1 MSLIEMVLPFPNID
15 PFAVQIGPIG
25 IRWYALAYIVGLLLG
40 WRYVMM
46 LTGRARLWAE
56 GVPPFAP
63 DRAETLLFF
72 ATFGTI
78 IGGRL
83 GYVLFYNFSYYIANP
98 LDILKTWEGGM
109 SFHGGFLGVV
119 VGALLFCRLNPAP
132 HLSTADAVAC
142 AAPFGLLFGRIAN
155 FINGELWGKPWDGPW
170 AFVFPFDPEQVPRH
184 PSQLY
189 EAALEGLLLMIVL
202 AVVAW
207 SGGLKRPGLVAGIFI
222 AGYGAS
228 RAFVEFFREAN
239 PGLDCVIA
247 PLGQCLQQGQ
257 LLSLPMVA
265 VGLALMAY
273 ALTRKPAQHEAA

>member
-1 MSLIEMVLPFPNID
+1 MPLLDLVLPFPDID
-15 PFAVQIGPIG
+15 PFAVRIGPIG

-46 LTGRARLWAE
+46 LTARPRLWPD
-56 GVPPFAP
+56 GTPPFAP
-63 DRAETLLFF
+63 GRAEALLFF
-72 ATFGTI
+72 CTFGVI
-78 IGGRL
+78 LGGRL
-83 GYVLFYNFSYYIANP
+83 GYVLFYNVGYYIENP
-98 LDILKTWEGGM
+98 LDIVKTWEGGM

-119 VGALLFCRLNPAP
+119 AGALLFCRLNPAP
-132 HLSTADAVAC
+132 VLSTADAIAC
-142 AAPFGLLFGRIAN
+142 ATPFGILFGRIAN
-155 FINGELWGKPWDGPW
+155 FVNGELWGKPWDGPW
-170 AFVFPFDPEQVPRH
+170 AFVFPADPAQVPRH

-207 SGGLKRPGLVAGIFI
+207 SGGLRRPGLVAGVFI

-228 RAFVEFFREAN
+228 RAIVEFYREAN
-239 PGLDCVIA
+239 PGLDCVVA

-265 VGLALMAY
+265 VGLALVAY
-273 ALTRKPAQHEAA
+273 ALTRRSASA

>member
-1 MSLIEMVLPFPNID
+1 MPLVDLVLPFPDIS

-46 LTGRARLWAE
+46 LTARPRLWAAQT
-56 GVPPFAP
+56 PPFAP

-72 ATFGTI
+72 CTFGVI
-78 IGGRL
+78 LGGRL
-83 GYVLFYNFSYYIANP
+83 GYVLFYNFGYFVENP
-98 LDILKTWEGGM
+98 LDILKTWQGGM

-119 VGALLFCRLNPAP
+119 IGAMLFCRLNPAP
-132 HLSTADAVAC
+132 MLSTADALAC
-142 AAPFGLLFGRIAN
+142 ATPFGLLFGRIAN
-155 FINGELWGKPWDGPW
+155 FINGELWGKPWEGAW
-170 AFVFPFDPEQVPRH
+170 AFVFPADPAQVPRH

-207 SGGLKRPGLVAGIFI
+207 SGGLRRPGLVAGLFI

-228 RAFVEFFREAN
+228 RAVVELFREPN

-247 PLGQCLQQGQ
+247 PLGQCLQMGQ

-265 VGLALMAY
+265 VGLALAGF
-273 ALTRKPAQHEAA
+273 ALSRPAR

>member
-1 MSLIEMVLPFPNID
+1 MPLVDLVLPFPDIS

-40 WRYVMM
+40 WRYVVM
-46 LTGRARLWAE
+46 LTARPRLWAAQT
-56 GVPPFAP
+56 PPFAP

-72 ATFGTI
+72 CTFGVI
-78 IGGRL
+78 LGGRL
-83 GYVLFYNFSYYIANP
+83 GYVLFYNSGYFVENP
-98 LDILKTWEGGM
+98 LDILKTWQGGM

-119 VGALLFCRLNPAP
+119 VGAMLFCRLNPAP
-132 HLSTADAVAC
+132 MLSTADALAC
-142 AAPFGLLFGRIAN
+142 ATPFGLLFGRIAN
-155 FINGELWGKPWDGPW
+155 FINGELWGKPWDGAW
-170 AFVFPFDPEQVPRH
+170 AFVFPADPAQVPRH

-207 SGGLKRPGLVAGIFI
+207 SGGLRRPGLVAGLFI

-228 RAFVEFFREAN
+228 RSVVELFREPN

-247 PLGQCLQQGQ
+247 PLGQCLQMGQ

-265 VGLALMAY
+265 VGLALAGF
-273 ALTRKPAQHEAA
+273 ALSRPAR

>member
-1 MSLIEMVLPFPNID
+1 MPLIEMVLPFPDID
-15 PFAVQIGPIG
+15 PFAIRIGPIG
-25 IRWYALAYIVGLLLG
+25 VRWYALAYIVGLILG

-46 LTGRARLWAE
+46 LTARPRLWANDT
-56 GVPPFAP
+56 PPFVP
-63 DRAETLLFF
+63 ERAEALLMF

-83 GYVLFYNFSYYIANP
+83 GYVLFYNFSYYLSNP
-98 LDILKTWEGGM
+98 LDIVKTWEGGM

-119 VGALLFCRLNPAP
+119 VGALMFCRLNPAP
-132 HLSTADAVAC
+132 PLSTADAVAC
-142 AAPFGLLFGRIAN
+142 AAPFGLLFGRLAN
-155 FINGELWGKPWDGPW
+155 FINGELWGKPWDGAW
-170 AFVFPFDPEQVPRH
+170 AFVFPADPAQVPRH

-202 AVVAW
+202 AVIAW
-207 SGGLKRPGLVAGIFI
+207 SGGLKRPGLVAGTFI

-228 RAFVEFFREAN
+228 RAVVELFREAN

-247 PLGQCLQQGQ
+247 PFGFCLQQGQ

-265 VGLALMAY
+265 VGLGLVAY
-273 ALTRKPAQHEAA
+273 ALTRAPSPREAA

>member
-1 MSLIEMVLPFPNID
+1 MPLIDLVLPFPDID

-46 LTGRARLWAE
+46 LTARPRLWPNETA
-56 GVPPFAP
+56 PFAP

-72 ATFGTI
+72 CTFGVI
-78 IGGRL
+78 LGGRL
-83 GYVLFYNFSYYIANP
+83 GYVLFYNFGYYLDNP
-98 LDILKTWEGGM
+98 MDILKTWHGGM

-119 VGALLFCRLNPAP
+119 IGALMFCRLNPAP
-132 HLSTADAVAC
+132 MLSTADALAC
-142 AAPFGLLFGRIAN
+142 ATPFGLLFGRIAN
-155 FINGELWGKPWDGPW
+155 FINGELWGKPWDGGW
-170 AFVFPFDPEQVPRH
+170 AFVFPADPAQVPRH

-189 EAALEGLLLMIVL
+189 EAGLEGLLLMIVL

-207 SGGLKRPGLVAGIFI
+207 NGGLKRPGLVAGLFI

-228 RAFVEFFREAN
+228 RAFVELFREPN

-247 PLGQCLQQGQ
+247 PLGQCLQMGQ

-265 VGLALMAY
+265 VGLGLAMIALS
-273 ALTRKPAQHEAA
+273 RRAA

>member
-1 MSLIEMVLPFPNID
+1 MPLIEMVLPFPDID
-15 PFAVQIGPIG
+15 PFAIRIGPIG

-46 LTGRARLWAE
+46 LTRRERLWANDT
-56 GVPPFAP
+56 PPFAP
-63 DRAETLLFF
+63 DRAEALLFF

-83 GYVLFYNFSYYIANP
+83 GYVLFYNFSHYSQNP

-119 VGALLFCRLNPAP
+119 IGAALFCRLNPARP
-132 HLSTADAVAC
+132 LSTADAVAC

-155 FINGELWGKPWDGPW
+155 FINGELWGKPWDGAW
-170 AFVFPFDPEQVPRH
+170 AFVFPHDPAQVPRH

-207 SGGLKRPGLVAGIFI
+207 SGGLKRPGLVAGLFI

-228 RAFVEFFREAN
+228 RAVVEFFREPN
-239 PGLDCVIA
+239 PGLECVIA
-247 PLGQCLQQGQ
+247 PFGQCLQMGQ

-265 VGLALMAY
+265 VGLALA
-273 ALTRKPAQHEAA
+273 ALALMRKPV

>member
-1 MSLIEMVLPFPNID
+1 MPLIDMVLPFPDID
-15 PFAVQIGPIG
+15 PFAVRIGPIG
-25 IRWYALAYIVGLLLG
+25 VRWYALAYIVGLLLG

-46 LTGRARLWAE
+46 LTARARLWPDQT
-56 GVPPFAP
+56 PPFAP
-63 DRAETLLFF
+63 ERAETLLFF
-72 ATFGTI
+72 CTFGTI

-83 GYVLFYNFSYYIANP
+83 GYVLFYNFSYYLQNP

-119 VGALLFCRLNPAP
+119 VGAALFCRLNPARV
-132 HLSTADAVAC
+132 LSTADVVAC

-155 FINGELWGKPWDGPW
+155 FINGELWGKPWDGTW
-170 AFVFPFDPEQVPRH
+170 AFVFPADPAQVPRH

-207 SGGLKRPGLVAGIFI
+207 SGGLKRPGLVAGLFI

-228 RAFVEFFREAN
+228 RAVVEFFREAN
-239 PGLDCVIA
+239 PGLECVIA

-257 LLSLPMVA
+257 ILSLPMIA
-265 VGLALMAY
+265 VGLALVAY
-273 ALTRKPAQHEAA
+273 ALTRKPA